1 VSDTATE
8 GSPPKLR
15 IETYSDQKFQQSDG
29 SFAVLFN
36 PSEYT
41 LTRSNAWNQTQ
52 APGNSRPTSSFRA
65 GNPDQ
70 LALSLFFDGTGA
82 AGKTGSV
89 RPDVDKVLD
98 LLRYQGDGHK
108 PRFVKLVWGGPGG
121 GLNFQCYVKS
131 ASVAFTLFARS
142 GEPIRA
148 KIQATFEEVL
158 DPEDRIAH
166 ERRASPDLRR
176 LWHVKEGETLD
187 LIAHRAYG
195 DVRYWRELA
204 RANNLENPRSLVP
217 GTALLLPRKAR

>member
-1 VSDTATE
+1 MSETATE
-8 GSPPKLR
+8 GAPPKLR
-15 IETYSDQKFQQSDG
+15 IELFSDQKFQDADG
-29 SFAVLFN
+29 SFSVLFN

-41 LTRSNAWNQTQ
+41 LTRSNLWSQTQ
-52 APGNSRPTSSFRA
+52 APGASRPTTAFRA

-89 RPDVDKVLD
+89 RPDVDKVLG
-98 LLRYQGDGHK
+98 LLRFEGNGHR
-108 PRFVKLVWGGPGG
+108 PRFVRLVWGGQEG
-121 GLNFQCYVKS
+121 GLYFQCYLKS

-148 KIQATFEEVL
+148 KVQATFEEVL
-158 DPEDRIAH
+158 DPDDRIAI

-176 LWHVKEGETLD
+176 VWHVKEGESLE
-187 LIAHRAYG
+187 LIAERAYG

-204 RANNLENPRSLVP
+204 RANRLESPRALVP
-217 GTALLLPRKAR
+217 GMPLLLPRKAG

>member
-1 VSDTATE
+1 VSEAATE
-8 GSPPKLR
+8 GAPPKLR
-15 IETYSDQKFQQSDG
+15 IELFSDQKFQQSEG
-29 SFAVLFN
+29 SFSVLFN

-41 LTRSNAWNQTQ
+41 LTRSNMWNQTQ

-70 LALSLFFDGTGA
+70 LSLSLFFDGTGA
-82 AGKTGSV
+82 AGKTGSI
-89 RPDVDKVLD
+89 RSDVDKVLD
-98 LLRYQGDGHK
+98 LLRYQGDGHR
-108 PRFVKLVWGGPGG
+108 PRFVRLVWGGQDG
-121 GLNFQCYVKS
+121 GLHFQCYLKS

-158 DPEDRIAH
+158 DPDDRIAH

-176 LWHVKEGETLD
+176 VWHVKEGESLD
-187 LIAHRAYG
+187 LIAQRAYG

-204 RANNLENPRSLVP
+204 RANRLENPRSLVP
-217 GTALLLPRKAR
+217 GMPLLLPRKAR